1 MLFKYCNM
9 KNKITLYALLL
20 LSSFSTIQAG
30 SRSINVLSVV
40 TPITFQDNT
49 WKKVYN
55 ANNLTIYL
63 KVETLS
69 EGRFISYKYENSSSK
84 EISFSLELIKNNKIV
99 SNNKMTITL
108 KENTSEIFFDPTDT
122 VQLGENESID
132 DYTVKI
138 N

>member
-1 MLFKYCNM
+1 M